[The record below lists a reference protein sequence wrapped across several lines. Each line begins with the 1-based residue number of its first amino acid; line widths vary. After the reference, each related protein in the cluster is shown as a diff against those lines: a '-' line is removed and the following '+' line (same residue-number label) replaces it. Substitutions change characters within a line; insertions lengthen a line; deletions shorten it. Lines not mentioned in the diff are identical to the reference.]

1 MGFKKM
7 KMKALQ
13 LLLLITFHP
22 FSFADKYDGTM
33 DVFESSQ
40 DLKPYFDTAYG
51 YAVFPNVGRG
61 GIVVGGSYGKGQI

>member
-1 MGFKKM
+1 M

-40 DLKPYFDTAYG
+40 DLKPYFDNAYG
-51 YAVFPNVGRG
+51 YAVSFR
-61 GIVVGGSYGKGQI
+61 